1 MAQWAFITNHA
12 AVLRYISQNSR
23 ATARELSLALG
34 VTERTVINI
43 INDLAREGYLTK
55 NKEGRRIRYSID
67 KSLPLRH
74 DAISKVNVG
83 TLLETL
89 NVERDKTPPKLT
101 LAR

>member
-12 AVLRYISQNSR
+12 AVLRYISQNPR
-23 ATARELSLALG
+23 ATTRELSLALG

-43 INDLAREGYLTK
+43 INDLARERYLTK
-55 NKEGRRIRYSID
+55 NKEGRRVRYSID
-67 KSLPLRH
+67 ASLPLRH
-74 DAISKVNVG
+74 DAVSNVKVG

-89 NVERDKTPPKLT
+89 NMGRDKTPSKTT